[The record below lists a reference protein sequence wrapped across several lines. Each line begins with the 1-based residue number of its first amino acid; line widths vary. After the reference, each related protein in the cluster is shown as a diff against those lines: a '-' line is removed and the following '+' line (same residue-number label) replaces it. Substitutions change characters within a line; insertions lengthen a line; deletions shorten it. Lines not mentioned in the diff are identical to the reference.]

1 LWERFARGIGGVG
14 GGVLMVVLLS
24 REVVGSVV
32 VFLLRMLSFRS
43 RLVVASGKLGGMREL

>member
-1 LWERFARGIGGVG
+1 
-14 GGVLMVVLLS
+14 MVVLLS

>member
-1 LWERFARGIGGVG
+1 
-14 GGVLMVVLLS
+14 MVVLLS

-43 RLVVASGKLGGMREL
+43 RLVVASGKLGGRRGL